1 MPTFTCERCCRE
13 FRRKDYLQKHLHRKF
28 PCKHMEFKKEKKRT
42 TENHPEPPRTTQNH
56 PEPLSLVL
64 KEKDTQCEYCGI
76 KVNKKMINRHQRNN
90 CKKIPKYVKNNL
102 LEKYNSNKKHIKAL
116 EARKVN
122 IQNSTVNSNNTTN
135 SKTYNGAG
143 SSGMPVYSAI
153 SPSYMSTGPETCFR
167 GNSQGLQL
175 PSVAISRG
183 GYKED
188 PECNRRRD
196 AKVLSDLGMKVAAV
210 ARMCQNPEVW
220 RAMFI
225 SGTPCPVLQGGK
237 LIVGKRAYLTLK
249 TLPALHIPD
258 YEKKKD
264 WYNAVLGIGVENEQ
278 AESGDTRS
286 ISERFRSSAS
296 GSSE

>member
-1 MPTFTCERCCRE
+1 MKWLPLKTALGTLIILAYFLLAVPAFADTADPDGRPDDLYE
-13 FRRKDYLQKHLHRKF
+13 
-28 PCKHMEFKKEKKRT
+28 
-42 TENHPEPPRTTQNH
+42 PEPDLPNEGGEDNTNSGDNEGAEQDG
-56 PEPLSLVL
+56 SLN
-64 KEKDTQCEYCGI
+64 T
-76 KVNKKMINRHQRNN
+76 NN
-90 CKKIPKYVKNNL
+90 
-102 LEKYNSNKKHIKAL
+102 
-116 EARKVN
+116 
-122 IQNSTVNSNNTTN
+122 QNSTVNSNNTTN

-183 GYKED
+183 GYRED

-264 WYNAVLGIGVENEQ
+264 WYNDVLGIGVENEQ

>member
-1 MPTFTCERCCRE
+1 MRWLPLKTALGILIILAYFLVTVPAFADPGGRPEDLYE
-13 FRRKDYLQKHLHRKF
+13 EPAIDT
-28 PCKHMEFKKEKKRT
+28 PNEGGD
-42 TENHPEPPRTTQNH
+42 ENTNSGDNEGAEQDG
-56 PEPLSLVL
+56 SLN
-64 KEKDTQCEYCGI
+64 T
-76 KVNKKMINRHQRNN
+76 NN
-90 CKKIPKYVKNNL
+90 
-102 LEKYNSNKKHIKAL
+102 
-116 EARKVN
+116 
-122 IQNSTVNSNNTTN
+122 QNSTVNSNNTTN
-135 SKTYNGAG
+135 SRTYNGAG
-143 SSGMPVYSAI
+143 SSGMPVYSAV

-175 PSVAISRG
+175 PNIGLSRG

-237 LIVGKRAYLTLK
+237 LVVGKRAYLALK

-264 WYNAVLGIGVENEQ
+264 WYNDVLGIGVENEQ

-286 ISERFRSSAS
+286 ISERFRSSER
-296 GSSE
+296 GSSD